1 MKYNKLSSFILKIIA
16 IVAMVFDHVGIML
29 MNYSINETLA
39 YVFRAIG
46 RLSLPLFM
54 LMVVE
59 GAIHTKSFAKY
70 CLKLGIIGTI
80 ILVAQVVA
88 TYGFHYTI
96 FAGNIFI
103 DLLLGALMVKCLM
116 NEKKGIK
123 ALAAIPLLI
132 GVISF
137 IFYSLDNVND
147 VISQFFPFFLR
158 PQYHIYS
165 MFLVFGFY
173 EAYNLS
179 KIGFGVL
186 GLDYELY
193 KDSPMDRMLTN
204 AIQAGILIFVTTVLY
219 VIGLIY
225 NTNIPQFVFWDYP
238 LQNFAMISS
247 VFLLLYSGQR
257 GYNAKWFQ
265 YGAYIFYPLHILL
278 LYVIFISIFGL

>member
-1 MKYNKLSSFILKIIA
+1 MKYNKLSSFVLKIIA
-16 IVAMVFDHVGIML
+16 IVTMVFDHVGIMFSI
-29 MNYSINETLA
+29 YSINDTMA
-39 YVFRAIG
+39 YIFRAIG
-46 RLSLPLFM
+46 RLSLPLFIFM
-54 LMVVE
+54 IVE
-59 GAIHTKSFAKY
+59 GVIHTKSFAKY
-70 CLKLGIIGTI
+70 CLKLGIVGTF
-80 ILVAQVVA
+80 ILIAHIVL
-88 TYGFHYTI
+88 TYGLHYTI

-123 ALAAIPLLI
+123 ALAIIPLLI
-132 GVISF
+132 GVAAF

-147 VISQFFPFFLR
+147 TVSQFFPFFLR

-165 MFLVFGFY
+165 MLLTFGFY
-173 EAYNLS
+173 EAYKLS
-179 KIGFGVL
+179 KIGFGIM

-193 KDSPMDRMLTN
+193 KDSPMDRMFIN
-204 AIQAGILIFVTTVLY
+204 GIQAGILIFVTTLLY
-219 VIGLIY
+219 VIGIIY
-225 NTNIPQFVFWDYP
+225 NTNIPEFVFWDYP

-247 VFLLLYSGQR
+247 AFLLLYSGQR